1 MFCVIQE
8 IELKKED
15 KYGYHKNIDAYT
27 WSFDGN
33 EKYAYR
39 YSDERFK
46 RDIKKAY
53 KITIHESYR
62 EHGKVKKKQY
72 CVATMEYYGIVTN
85 TSYIFD
91 YMTYEKKNMLL
102 EKLKITE
109 EELCDIVYKKLE
121 PLIEK
126 ITEEFEKTEEYI
138 VNKKNKEI
146 INKYNEDKAAFEKI
160 YGDGSYDYCYDV
172 FGTLRNKEMLDR
184 IKKQYEAKEEQ
195 ERRYYENYQSNYNGE
210 YSNYNS
216 SYSNLN
222 QGNYDE
228 EEKKHL
234 KKIYKVLALH
244 FHPDK
249 ETGDSEIMK
258 TVNGLKDKWGL

>member
-8 IELKKED
+8 VELKKED
-15 KYGYHKNIDAYT
+15 KFGYHKNIIVE
-27 WSFDGN
+27 SFKFNDN
-33 EKYAYR
+33 IKYYYR
-39 YSDERFK
+39 YSDERFTRK
-46 RDIKKAY
+46 IKKAY

-62 EHGKVKKKQY
+62 ENGKVKKKQY
-72 CVATMEYYGIVTN
+72 CIATMEYYSMVTC
-85 TSYIFD
+85 TSNIFD
-91 YMTYEKKNMLL
+91 YMSYEKKDMLL

-109 EELCDIVYKKLE
+109 EQLIDIVYKKLD

-126 ITEEFEKTEEYI
+126 ITKDFEKTEEYL
-138 VNKKNKEI
+138 
-146 INKYNEDKAAFEKI
+146 INKRNKDIIKTYQEKKTTFEKK
-160 YGDGSYDYCYDV
+160 YGTDTYDYCYDV
-172 FGTLRNKEMLDR
+172 FGKLRNSELLEK
-184 IKKQYEAKEEQ
+184 IKKQYEAKEKQ
-195 ERRYYENYQSNYNGE
+195 RSSYYESYKSNYNNN
-210 YSNYNS
+210 YKYNS

-222 QGNYDE
+222 QSNYNE

-258 TVNGLKDKWGL
+258 TVNKLKEDWGL

>member
-8 IELKKED
+8 IELKKENTGGAAKELIVKHYKFND
-15 KYGYHKNIDAYT
+15 NTQYYY
-27 WSFDGN
+27 S
-33 EKYAYR
+33 

-46 RDIKKAY
+46 REIKKAY

-62 EHGKVKKKQY
+62 ENGKVKKKQY
-72 CVATMEYYGIVTN
+72 YIATMEHYSIIDYSGN
-85 TSYIFD
+85 IFD
-91 YMTYEKKNMLL
+91 YMTNKEQTELL
-102 EKLKITE
+102 EKLKLTE
-109 EELCDIVYKKLE
+109 AELCEIVYKKLD

-126 ITEEFEKTEEYI
+126 IRKDFEETEEY
-138 VNKKNKEI
+138 VTAKRNKEI
-146 INKYNEDKAAFEKI
+146 IRDYNEKKTIFEKK
-160 YGDGSYDYCYDV
+160 YGDNTYDYCYDV
-172 FGTLRNKEMLDR
+172 FGELRNSELLEK
-184 IKKQYEAKEEQ
+184 IKKQYEAKEKQ
-195 ERRYYENYQSNYNGE
+195 RSSYYENYRSNYNNN
-210 YSNYNS
+210 YKYNS

-222 QGNYDE
+222 QSNYNE

-258 TVNGLKDKWGL
+258 TVNKLKEDWGL

>member
-15 KYGYHKNIDAYT
+15 KYGYHKNIEVYT
-27 WSFDGN
+27 CSFDGN
-33 EKYAYR
+33 EKYDYR

-62 EHGKVKKKQY
+62 ENGKVKKKQY
-72 CVATMEYYGIVTN
+72 CVATMEYYSIVTN
-85 TSYIFD
+85 ASYIFD
-91 YMTYEKKNMLL
+91 YMTYEKKNILL
-102 EKLKITE
+102 GKLKITE
-109 EELCDIVYKKLE
+109 EELYDIVCKKLD
-121 PLIEK
+121 PLIER
-126 ITEEFEKTEEYI
+126 ITEEFEKTKEYI
-138 VNKKNKEI
+138 VNKKNEEI
-146 INKYNEDKAAFEKI
+146 INKYNDDKAAFEKV
-160 YGDGSYDYCYDV
+160 YGEGNYDYCYDV
-172 FGTLRNKEMLDR
+172 FGTLRNKEMLER
-184 IKKQYEAKEEQ
+184 IKKQYKAKEEQ
-195 ERRYYENYQSNYNGE
+195 ERRYSENHQSNYNN
-210 YSNYNS
+210 YNYNS
-216 SYSNLN
+216 SYSNSN
-222 QGNYDE
+222 QGNYNN

-258 TVNGLKDKWGL
+258 TVNSLKDKWGL